1 MQTKMKPVLKE
12 HRRTVRELTLLPLCI
27 LCNNNN
33 REGIPFCSLL
43 VSLVLLGKF
52 EKGELVFSGFLT
64 VKAMIE
70 QEVKNGIPSHRIILG
85 GFSQVRLMIVD
96 F

>member
-12 HRRTVRELTLLPLCI
+12 HQRTVRRELTLLPLCT
-27 LCNNNN
+27 LKPTPVGKTFTFA
-33 REGIPFCSLL
+33 RCSSVWFSWGNLRN
-43 VSLVLLGKF
+43 
-52 EKGELVFSGFLT
+52 ENCSGFLA